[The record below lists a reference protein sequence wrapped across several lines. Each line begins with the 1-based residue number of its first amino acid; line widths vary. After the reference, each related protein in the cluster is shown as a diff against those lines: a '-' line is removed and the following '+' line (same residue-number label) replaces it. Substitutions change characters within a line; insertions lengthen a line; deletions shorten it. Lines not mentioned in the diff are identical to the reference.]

1 MHILKYCT
9 IQKLIFAGNERS
21 FGHRTKGFF
30 AFLAR
35 TLGQTLDGN
44 LPNNAPD

>member
-30 AFLAR
+30 AFLA
-35 TLGQTLDGN
+35 LAMGQTSDGN
-44 LPNNAPD
+44 LHDNAPD